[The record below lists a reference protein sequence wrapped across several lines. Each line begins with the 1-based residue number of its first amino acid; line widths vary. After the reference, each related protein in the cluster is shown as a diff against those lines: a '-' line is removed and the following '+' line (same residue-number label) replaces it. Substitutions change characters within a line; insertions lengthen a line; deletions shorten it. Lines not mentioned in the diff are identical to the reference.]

1 MKNEEFKEL
10 KGMISLMAV
19 NMITKDDIKDM
30 ATKADFE
37 SVKADL
43 ASVKADMEELRA
55 SVKADMEELRA
66 SVKADMEEL
75 RASMKADIEELR
87 FVTSQELQF
96 VHDTLKRSI
105 EVLTDQ
111 VVILGCRVDGSHDLV
126 LDKKEYINHLPKME
140 DRLFALE
147 TVCKRHTCQIE
158 NLMSA
163 GV

>member
-43 ASVKADMEELRA
+43 ASVKADLA

-111 VVILGCRVDGSHDLV
+111 VVILGCRVDGAHDLV